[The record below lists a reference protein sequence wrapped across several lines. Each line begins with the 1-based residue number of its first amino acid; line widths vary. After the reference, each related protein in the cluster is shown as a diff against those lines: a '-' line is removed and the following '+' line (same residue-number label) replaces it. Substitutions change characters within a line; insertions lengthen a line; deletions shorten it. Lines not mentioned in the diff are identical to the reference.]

1 MLSFFELFSSSF
13 TGEKLLQ
20 NTNYIDIQQSRRLSI
35 RSNSFINCSYINVGD
50 SGVYLIYI
58 EKIYATVPAQQS
70 FIQDITFDR
79 IKTNAISFGG
89 FEDFN
94 VGGASTLTV

>member
-1 MLSFFELFSSSF
+1 MLSFFELYNSSF
-13 TGEKLLQ
+13 NGEKLLQ
-20 NTNYIDIQQSRRLSI
+20 NTNYIDIQQSKKLSI
-35 RSNSFINCSYINVGD
+35 WSNSFVNCSYINVGD

-70 FIQDITFDR
+70 FIQDIMFDK

-89 FEDFN
+89 FEDLN